1 LSKSKKKLKFIQ
13 LYTSDWRSDPC
24 LRMCSI
30 AARGL
35 WIEMMC
41 LMNEAEPYGHLI
53 VNGVAPNDT
62 QLSMLTA
69 TPGDQLPDL
78 IAELEAQGVF
88 SRNGKGVIYSR
99 RMTRDEKQRRISRQN
114 GRNGGNPTLLNER
127 EKSTQDNPNQT
138 GGLNLGLKVI
148 DQSPETIT
156 PLNPPKGG
164 NTRPAR
170 QQVRFDEDVGVS
182 PDVESAYLEH
192 RRKKKAPPTA
202 HAMGLLSNEI
212 RKIRS
217 QHSFSADQIVNHAIL
232 RNWTAFKA
240 SWDWSDLAGK
250 PVNGSGFRSSK
261 PPPVDRFAK
270 DPELQR
276 IKAEM
281 QNGGLPS

>member
-1 LSKSKKKLKFIQ
+1 MTKSKKKLKFIQ

-35 WIEMMC
+35 WIEIMC

-99 RMTRDEKQRRISRQN
+99 RMTRDEKKRRTSQKN

-127 EKSTQDNPNQT
+127 KNSTQDNQNAT
-138 GGLNLGLKVI
+138 EVLNLPLKVI

-156 PLNPPKGG
+156 PHSPPKGG
-164 NTRPAR
+164 NTRPSR
-170 QQVRFDEDVGVS
+170 QKVRFDEDVGIS
-182 PDVESAYLEH
+182 AEVETAYLEH
-192 RRKKKAPPTA
+192 RRKKKAPPTER
-202 HAMGLLSNEI
+202 AMTLLSEEI
-212 RKIRS
+212 RKLKAS
-217 QHSFSADQIVNHAIL
+217 HGFTADQIVDHAIL
-232 RNWTAFKA
+232 KGWTAFKA
-240 SWDWSDLAGK
+240 SWNYADLSGASPQINGFHGK
-250 PVNGSGFRSSK
+250 PK
-261 PPPVDRFAK
+261 IDRFAK

-276 IKAEM
+276 IKREM
-281 QNGGLPS
+281 QENGGHPQ